1 MTTTAEAI
9 VQTMIDAG
17 VKRVFTL
24 PGLGV
29 SRTLDRFFDRQDE
42 IDVLLCR
49 TEIVASVMAQVTGRL
64 TGKPGIFMGQG
75 PFASTLGAF
84 GIMEAHMSGSP
95 MVILTD
101 DSDYSGYGQ
110 YGVYQGMTGEYGT
123 ADVKGALKGIT
134 KYCCYA
140 TEPTEAVYGLQM
152 AFKHAS
158 LPRTGPAALIMK
170 SGIVRQEIDETAGPR
185 LYPIDGY
192 LKYTPQQVDRGAIRQ
207 LADLIDNAAQPV
219 FVVGNGVLAAN
230 AQAAIAALAGDA
242 GIAVATSYNA
252 KGAIDE
258 TAPYAVGMMGNW
270 GCKTANKMVEA
281 ADLVVMVGASMG
293 PDYTKFRDPKM
304 IRPGDQ
310 TLVQIDIDPRNAGWV
325 YPVDLAITADAADA
339 LGVLAEIG
347 LDASAA
353 EKRLDGIAKVQKA
366 NGYGEFPEMTARQGS
381 VHPVDIVK
389 ALQRFIGPDDYLTL
403 DAGANRIFTTAL
415 LRMTAPGQ
423 LLASGGIGG
432 MGWGAPAAAAAKL
445 VHPGKRVTNLS
456 GDGGFGISLQT
467 LSACAQNDIDATFV
481 ISNNQ
486 GLGMVRDN
494 LGDKVIGANYDNLDF
509 AKIAEG
515 FGCRGMT
522 VTHPDEMLD
531 ALEESHSDGRATVIN
546 VVVDP
551 EANYIPVMDP

>member
-1 MTTTAEAI
+1 MPTTAETI

-17 VKRVFTL
+17 VKRIFTL

-29 SRTLDRFFDRQDE
+29 SRTLDKFFDRQDE
-42 IDVLLCR
+42 IEVLLCR
-49 TEIVASVMAQVTGRL
+49 SELIASVMAQTTGRL
-64 TGKPGIFMGQG
+64 TGKPGVFMGQG
-75 PFASTLGAF
+75 PFASSLGAF

-101 DSDYSGYGQ
+101 DSDYDGYGQ
-110 YGVYQGMTGEYGT
+110 YGIYQGMTGEYGGS
-123 ADVKGALKGIT
+123 DVKSALKGIT

-140 TEPTEAVYGLQM
+140 TDPTEAIYGLQM

-158 LPRTGPAALIMK
+158 LPRTGPAAMIMK
-170 SGIVRQEIDETAGPR
+170 SGIVRQEIPDTRPL
-185 LYPIDGY
+185 LYPIGGY
-192 LKYTPQQVDRGAIRQ
+192 LEYTPQKVDPDAIQ
-207 LADLIDNAAQPV
+207 KLAVLINKAKQPV

-230 AQAAIAALAGDA
+230 ANHTVALLADAA

-252 KGAIDE
+252 KGAVDE
-258 TAPYAVGMMGNW
+258 TSDFAVGMMGNW

-281 ADLVVMVGASMG
+281 ADLVVMIGASMG

-310 TLVQIDIDPRNAGWV
+310 TLVQIDVDPRNAGWV

-339 LGVLAEIG
+339 LNVLSAIG
-347 LDASAA
+347 LEDQNR
-353 EKRLDGIAKVQKA
+353 KQRLQGIATIQKE
-366 NGYGEFPEMTARQGS
+366 NGYGVFPEMTARQGY

-389 ALQRFIGPDDYLTL
+389 AFQTFLGPDDYLTL

-415 LRMTAPGQ
+415 LRMAAPGH
-423 LLASGGIGG
+423 LLVSGGLGG
-432 MGWGAPAAAAAKL
+432 MGWGAPAAAATKL
-445 VHPGKRVTNLS
+445 VHPGSRVTNFS

-494 LGDKVIGANYDNLDF
+494 LGDKVTGANYDNLDF

-531 ALEESHSDGRATVIN
+531 ALEESHKDGGATVIN

>member
-1 MTTTAEAI
+1 MPTTAETI

-17 VKRVFTL
+17 VKRIFTL

-29 SRTLDRFFDRQDE
+29 SRTLDKFFDRQDE
-42 IDVLLCR
+42 IEVLLCR
-49 TEIVASVMAQVTGRL
+49 SELIASVMAQTTGRL
-64 TGKPGIFMGQG
+64 TGKPGVFMGQG
-75 PFASTLGAF
+75 PFASSLGAF

-101 DSDYSGYGQ
+101 DSDYDGYGQ
-110 YGVYQGMTGEYGT
+110 YGIYQGMTGEYGGS
-123 ADVKGALKGIT
+123 DVKSALKGIT

-140 TEPTEAVYGLQM
+140 TDPTEAIYGLQM

-158 LPRTGPAALIMK
+158 LPRTGPAAMIMK
-170 SGIVRQEIDETAGPR
+170 SGIVRQEIPDTRPL
-185 LYPIDGY
+185 LYPIGGY
-192 LKYTPQQVDRGAIRQ
+192 LEYTPQKVDPDAIQ
-207 LADLIDNAAQPV
+207 KLAALINKAKQPV

-230 AQAAIAALAGDA
+230 ANHTVALLADAA

-252 KGAIDE
+252 KGAVDE
-258 TAPYAVGMMGNW
+258 TSDFAVGMMGNW

-281 ADLVVMVGASMG
+281 ADLVVMIGASMG

-310 TLVQIDIDPRNAGWV
+310 TLVQIDVDPRNAGWV

-339 LGVLAEIG
+339 LNVLSAIG
-347 LDASAA
+347 LEDQNR
-353 EKRLDGIAKVQKA
+353 KQRLQGIAKIQKE
-366 NGYGEFPEMTARQGS
+366 NGYGVFPEMTARQGY

-389 ALQRFIGPDDYLTL
+389 AFQTFLGPDDYLTL

-415 LRMTAPGQ
+415 LRMAAPGH
-423 LLASGGIGG
+423 LLVSGGLGG
-432 MGWGAPAAAAAKL
+432 MGWGAPAAAATKL
-445 VHPGKRVTNLS
+445 VHPGSRVTNFS

-494 LGDKVIGANYDNLDF
+494 LGDKVTGANYDNLDF

-531 ALEESHSDGRATVIN
+531 ALEESHKDGGATVIN

>member
-101 DSDYSGYGQ
+101 DSEYSGYGQ
-110 YGVYQGMTGEYGT
+110 YGVYQGMTGEYGA

-140 TEPTEAVYGLQM
+140 TDPTEAVYGLQM

-170 SGIVRQEIDETAGPR
+170 SGIVRQEIDETVGPR

-192 LKYTPQQVDRGAIRQ
+192 LKYTPQKVDRDAIQQ
-207 LADLIDNAAQPV
+207 LASLIDKAKQPV
-219 FVVGNGVLAAN
+219 FVAGNGVLAAN
-230 AQAAIAALAGDA
+230 AQSAIGKLAGDA

-252 KGAIDE
+252 KGAVDE
-258 TAPYAVGMMGNW
+258 TAPYAAGMMGNW

-310 TLVQIDIDPRNAGWV
+310 TLVQIDVDPRNAGWV

-347 LDASAA
+347 LGTKDT
-353 EKRLDGIAKVQKA
+353 EKRLAGIAKVQKA
-366 NGYGEFPEMTARQGS
+366 NGYGEFPELTARQGS

-389 ALQRFIGPDDYLTL
+389 ALQAFIGPDDYLTL
-403 DAGANRIFTTAL
+403 DAGANRIFTTVL

-445 VHPGKRVTNLS
+445 VHPGKRVTNIS

-531 ALEESHSDGRATVIN
+531 ALEESHKDGGATVIN

>member
-1 MTTTAEAI
+1 MTTTAQAI

-64 TGKPGIFMGQG
+64 TGQPGIFMGQG

-101 DSDYSGYGQ
+101 DSEYSGYGQ

-123 ADVKGALKGIT
+123 SDVKGALKGIT

-140 TEPTEAVYGLQM
+140 TDPTEAVYGLQM

-170 SGIVRQEIDETAGPR
+170 SGIVREEIDETTGPK
-185 LYPIDGY
+185 LYPLDGY
-192 LKYTPQQVDRGAIRQ
+192 LKYTPQNVDKDAIQ
-207 LADLIDNAAQPV
+207 ELANLIDGAKQPV

-230 AQAAIAALAGDA
+230 AQAAISKLAGDA

-252 KGAIDE
+252 KGAVDE

-310 TLVQIDIDPRNAGWV
+310 TLVQVDIDPRNAGWV

-339 LGVLAEIG
+339 LGVLAAIG
-347 LDASAA
+347 LDT
-353 EKRLDGIAKVQKA
+353 KNQKQRLDGIAKVQKA

-389 ALQRFIGPDDYLTL
+389 ALQRFLGPDDYLTL
-403 DAGANRIFTTAL
+403 DAGANRIFTTVL

-445 VHPGKRVTNLS
+445 VHPDKRVTNIS
-456 GDGGFGISLQT
+456 GDGGFGI
-467 LSACAQNDIDATFV
+467 
-481 ISNNQ
+481 
-486 GLGMVRDN
+486 
-494 LGDKVIGANYDNLDF
+494 
-509 AKIAEG
+509 
-515 FGCRGMT
+515 
-522 VTHPDEMLD
+522 
-531 ALEESHSDGRATVIN
+531 AL
-546 VVVDP
+546 
-551 EANYIPVMDP
+551 